1 MGFAIQLLN
10 HRNKYFLFFVFT
22 LLQAQESIDSIV
34 FKMNQHAQP
43 VDIEMEIKVTLNSKN
58 KKITKDSHYR
68 LMNHLEKRYEDGKFK
83 SKLLLRFIE
92 PKEVRGLA
100 LLNWNWIDELKN
112 DQWLYVP
119 RLRKVKRIKP
129 SESSRKFQGTEFTYG
144 DIIEGDMEYENYKF
158 FKKDYCFGNECYL
171 LKRDS
176 KNSRIILNVNVQDE
190 ELKVP
195 SICEIYPSANFYER
209 EVFDMF
215 GIEFEN
221 HPELT
226 RILMPDDWEGN
237 PLRKDY
243 GTGRIPVQ
251 FKNAPKV
258 D

>member
-1 MGFAIQLLN
+1 MSYETINVEVDEYL
-10 HRNKYFLFFVFT
+10 KKV
-22 LLQAQESIDSIV
+22 ESI
-34 FKMNQHAQP
+34 
-43 VDIEMEIKVTLNSKN
+43 
-58 KKITKDSHYR
+58 
-68 LMNHLEKRYEDGKFK
+68 
-83 SKLLLRFIE
+83 
-92 PKEVRGLA
+92 
-100 LLNWNWIDELKN
+100 KN
-112 DQWLYVP
+112 DGYEMMVDLTAVDWYRKREP
-119 RLRKVKRIKP
+119 R
-129 SESSRKFQGTEFTYG
+129 FQLVVNF
-144 DIIEGDMEYENYKF
+144 
-158 FKKDYCFGNECYL
+158 L
-171 LKRDS
+171 SVS

>member
-1 MGFAIQLLN
+1 MSYQTIN
-10 HRNKYFLFFVFT
+10 VEVDKYLEKV
-22 LLQAQESIDSIV
+22 ESI
-34 FKMNQHAQP
+34 
-43 VDIEMEIKVTLNSKN
+43 
-58 KKITKDSHYR
+58 
-68 LMNHLEKRYEDGKFK
+68 
-83 SKLLLRFIE
+83 
-92 PKEVRGLA
+92 
-100 LLNWNWIDELKN
+100 
-112 DQWLYVP
+112 
-119 RLRKVKRIKP
+119 
-129 SESSRKFQGTEFTYG
+129 
-144 DIIEGDMEYENYKF
+144 
-158 FKKDYCFGNECYL
+158 KKDGYEMMVDLTAVDWYR
-171 LKRDS
+171 KREPRFQVVVNFLSVS
-176 KNSRIILNVNVQDE
+176 KNSRIILNVNIQDE
-190 ELKVP
+190 ELKAP